1 MLQGYWWDHDCH
13 VYTQADFSMGLGK
26 VESWQSP
33 LGLALAVAPWTD
45 TVPSIFMSFID
56 FP

>member
-33 LGLALAVAPWTD
+33 LGLALAVVPWTD
-45 TVPSIFMSFID
+45 TVPSIFIS
-56 FP
+56 PL